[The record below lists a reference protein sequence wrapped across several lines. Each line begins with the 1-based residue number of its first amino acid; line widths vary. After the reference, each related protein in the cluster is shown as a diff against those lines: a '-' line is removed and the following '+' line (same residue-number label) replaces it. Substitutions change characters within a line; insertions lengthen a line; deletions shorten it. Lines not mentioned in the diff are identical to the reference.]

1 MQNGG
6 LEQLMN
12 NPMLRQM
19 AEQFGRGGGMPD
31 INALMQNPQ
40 MRQCVVADQNG
51 TAVHGQY
58 GRPPVNCGAI
68 GDDVIV

>member
-19 AEQFGRGGGMPD
+19 AENFGSNGQMPD
-31 INALMQNPQ
+31 ISSLMNNPQ
-40 MRQCVVADQNG
+40 LRQYV
-51 TAVHGQY
+51 
-58 GRPPVNCGAI
+58 
-68 GDDVIV
+68 

>member
-19 AEQFGRGGGMPD
+19 AENFGSNGQMPD
-31 INALMQNPQ
+31 MSSLMNNPQ
-40 MRQCVVADQNG
+40 LRQYVS
-51 TAVHGQY
+51 
-58 GRPPVNCGAI
+58 I
-68 GDDVIV
+68 L

>member
-19 AEQFGRGGGMPD
+19 AENFGSNGQMPD
-31 INALMQNPQ
+31 ISSLMNNPQ
-40 MRQCVVADQNG
+40 LRQYVS
-51 TAVHGQY
+51 T
-58 GRPPVNCGAI
+58 
-68 GDDVIV
+68 

>member
-19 AEQFGRGGGMPD
+19 AENFGSSGQMPD
-31 INALMQNPQ
+31 VRAMMNNPQ
-40 MRQCVVADQNG
+40 LRQYVF
-51 TAVHGQY
+51 
-58 GRPPVNCGAI
+58 R
-68 GDDVIV
+68 